1 MKSYHGIL
9 PYSHLLHWKRSLMK
23 KYDVIIVGA
32 GPAGGVCARELSE
45 AGKKVL
51 LVEKAKD
58 FFANDF
64 SSGGST
70 LETLKIFDLPK
81 SVVGAFCKQVRISSS
96 EESHLWQ
103 SAYPIA
109 IVLDFRKLR
118 TFLADETNNNG
129 SDLLFASSYQGHET
143 KDGSIHVSL
152 KNAGTR
158 TIEQFQTKILVDAT
172 GSERKVLSGSA
183 SKHQKAIVGTGIEFL
198 VKVPEEVYRAH
209 SGCLSFFIGQKWMPQ
224 GYAWI
229 FPMGANRLKVG
240 VGRNYPNEQVVP
252 HQKSFRFYLD
262 HLMSS
267 CLKTKDIAILDQHG
281 KTLSYTSHQRDR
293 YFDENVIAIG
303 DAVSTVNP
311 LTFEGIRHAMMSGRI
326 AALYVNNLLDNK
338 IVSFR
343 GYKVA
348 MRRMSGFKWIVSEQL
363 TQKIY
368 REASDQKV
376 TLMLAA
382 LKFFTMEG
390 LLDLVFYYR
399 LKSAFKFYAAYT
411 GMRIKASLQRFGLG

>member
-1 MKSYHGIL
+1 
-9 PYSHLLHWKRSLMK
+9 MK

-32 GPAGGVCARELSE
+32 GPAGGVCARELS
-45 AGKKVL
+45 ATGRKVL

-70 LETLKIFDLPK
+70 LETLKTFDLPE

-96 EESHLWQ
+96 EESHLWR
-103 SAYPIA
+103 SADPIA
-109 IVLDFRKLR
+109 IVFDFRKLR
-118 TFLADETNNNG
+118 TFLADETSNNG
-129 SDLLFASSYQGHET
+129 SDLLFASSYQGYET
-143 KDGSIHVSL
+143 QDGIILVSF
-152 KNAGTR
+152 KKSGTR
-158 TIEQFQTKILVDAT
+158 TIEQFQTKVLVDAT
-172 GSERKVLSGSA
+172 GSERKVLSHGA
-183 SKHQKAIVGTGIEFL
+183 PRHQNAIVGTGIEFL
-198 VKVPEEVYRAH
+198 VEVPEEVYRSHAE
-209 SGCLSFFIGQKWMPQ
+209 CLSFFIGQRWMPQ

-229 FPMGANRLKVG
+229 FPMEANRLKVG

-262 HLMSS
+262 RLMSA
-267 CLKTKDIAILDQHG
+267 CLQTDAITILDQHG

-293 YFDENVIAIG
+293 YFDKNIIAIG

-311 LTFEGIRHAMMSGRI
+311 LTFEGIRHAMMSGRV
-326 AALYVNNLLDNK
+326 AALHVNNLLDNK
-338 IVSFR
+338 IVNFQ

-363 TQKIY
+363 TQNIY
-368 REASDQKV
+368 READDQKV
-376 TLMLAA
+376 NLMLGA
-382 LKFFTMEG
+382 LKSFTMET

-399 LKSAFKFYAAYT
+399 LKSAVKFYAAYT
-411 GMRIKASLQRFGLG
+411 GLRLKAALTRSG